1 MKRMK
6 QILFLILTGLLFINY
21 SCTSVDGKCDGDT
34 IKLSKNEVVFN
45 ANKNT
50 IKITTKGTFWWIS
63 HLSFNDKYID
73 IYKEATQTRDNFL
86 IKNDDF
92 TVERKSKTEIFIEM
106 QENKTG
112 KKREL
117 HIGVQAG
124 NCFDGITVIQKPKVE
139 K

>member
-1 MKRMK
+1 MKY
-6 QILFLILTGLLFINY
+6 ILFLILTGFLFVNH
-21 SCTSVDGKCDGDT
+21 SCTSVDGDCDGDE
-34 IKLSKNEVVFN
+34 IKLSKHKVIFDG
-45 ANKNT
+45 NKNT
-50 IKITTKGTFWWIS
+50 IKITTKGKWWWIS
-63 HLSFNDKYID
+63 NLFFNDKHID
-73 IYKEATQTRDNFL
+73 IFEEATQTGDNFL